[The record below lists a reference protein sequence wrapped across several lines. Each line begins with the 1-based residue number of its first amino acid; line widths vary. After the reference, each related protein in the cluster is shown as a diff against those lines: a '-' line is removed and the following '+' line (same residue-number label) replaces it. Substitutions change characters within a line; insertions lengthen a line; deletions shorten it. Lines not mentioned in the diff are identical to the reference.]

1 MSSIN
6 CNEFNSPNP
15 DKMTIMKGNQGKY
28 SHVIGS
34 NEASTVVVTNNGQAM
49 SMCVMPEIV

>member
-34 NEASTVVVTNNGQAM
+34 NEARTVVVTNSGQAM